1 MTFHKE
7 GYTSLALTVLFIFVL
22 NALISFYFP
31 DAHTV
36 KWIVYILSFLL
47 LAIIVQ
53 FFRSPVL
60 HITPEESQ
68 VLCPADGKVVV
79 IEETEETEFFKD
91 RRIQLSVF
99 MSPVNVH
106 VNRNPISGVIKYFKY
121 HPGKY
126 LVAWH
131 PKSSTE
137 NERTTVV
144 TENSEGTQI
153 LFRQIAGALARR
165 IVWYVKEGDVVE
177 QGQQF
182 GFIKFGSRVD
192 IFLPLGT
199 KINVELNQ
207 VVKGGRTVLAELLNN
222 IALPS
227 ETSDVVETH
236 IPDVEKPLSDEHG
249 EPTLVIEHDLE
260 KEQAAEKPVDKATP
274 AKKPVA
280 AAKPKPTTAAK
291 STTAAKP
298 KTVKKSEKK

>member
-7 GYTSLALTVLFIFVL
+7 GYTSLAITILVIFVL

-31 DAHTV
+31 DAHV
-36 KWIVYILSFLL
+36 AKWIVYILSLL
-47 LAIIVQ
+47 LFVTIVQ
-53 FFRSPVL
+53 FFRSPIL
-60 HITPEESQ
+60 HISKNESQ

-79 IEETEETEFFKD
+79 IEETDEPEFLKD

-106 VNRNPISGVIKYFKY
+106 VNRNPISGIVKYFKY

-144 TENSEGTQI
+144 TENSDGTQI

-207 VVKGGRTVLAELLNN
+207 VVKGGRTVLAELTNH
-222 IALPS
+222 ASLPD
-227 ETSDVVETH
+227 ETSDLINDK
-236 IPDVEKPLSDEHG
+236 IPDSSEPLTDEHG
-249 EPTLVIEHDLE
+249 EETLVIEHDIE
-260 KEQAAEKPVDKATP
+260 NGQAVTDKEPAAKAAP
-274 AKKPVA
+274 AKKP
-280 AAKPKPTTAAK
+280 AAK
-291 STTAAKP
+291 TTAAKP
-298 KTVKKSEKK
+298 KAVKKADKK